1 MSSGEEDHLEST
13 LPGAELTQILTDIA
27 EIVTCLFRLSVSIRN
42 PAPHDRYKQTGS
54 TDASYFEPFD
64 VQHARDLFPSASE
77 DLVKRLGQA
86 NSYRRQYFKYRELH
100 HLKLSQGLGP
110 SDHLTDPDCASTVA
124 SSIPQNMKGPE
135 HHAQNAV
142 VLGIDACSE
151 DGMSQTSCAT
161 TVIGSDRLRIPPLPV
176 EAESGPFQCPY
187 CYMMIDTPSP
197 NSWKY
202 ESAYI
207 C

>member
-1 MSSGEEDHLEST
+1 M
-13 LPGAELTQILTDIA
+13 
-27 EIVTCLFRLSVSIRN
+27 
-42 PAPHDRYKQTGS
+42 
-54 TDASYFEPFD
+54 
-64 VQHARDLFPSASE
+64 FPSASE

-110 SDHLTDPDCASTVA
+110 SDHLTDPDGASTVA
-124 SSIPQNMKGPE
+124 SSIPQNMKGSE

-142 VLGIDACSE
+142 VLGTDAGSE
-151 DGMSQTSCAT
+151 DGMSQTSFAT

-187 CYMMIDTPSP
+187 CYMVIDTPSP
-197 NSWKY
+197 NSWRY
-202 ESAYI
+202 EAGWYMYI
-207 C
+207 YKLISRSLMRNKQEPCVRRLETVYMSSHSLP